1 MADIEKSLGA
11 QPPMVD
17 DIPAKLADSKLSS
30 DDAESSEETG
40 EKPEKEKK
48 GGFKDYLVSTHGNL
62 CSELQIDGHSEF
74 SIMRIVSISCCT
86 PLLSRGVSW
95 LAPLFP

>member
-30 DDAESSEETG
+30 DDAEVSEAAE

-48 GGFKDYLVSTHGNL
+48 GGFKDY
-62 CSELQIDGHSEF
+62 
-74 SIMRIVSISCCT
+74 IVSIH
-86 PLLSRGVSW
+86 GE
-95 LAPLFP
+95 